1 MLGILNVVSD
11 PPPPSSADVG
21 ARLRAARE
29 ARNLDLRD
37 IAATTKIS
45 IGALEALEQNDFS
58 LLPGGIFTRA
68 FVRAYANEVGL
79 DPEQTTR
86 AFMAQAPVDVDSDAA
101 GSIDRAQVPSA
112 RQMIE
117 TLVKLLVVG
126 VPLVTL
132 LFFGIRSMS
141 IAPPGPGDT
150 PAAAAPALAP
160 PVERAGGAAAR
171 EPLAIVLRPGADG
184 RVSLTVDGEPVVSRV
199 MRAGE
204 AVAYEA
210 EDEIR
215 LEVENAAAFDFTIN
229 DQTGRSLAGSGEV
242 VITPENYRNYTET
255 GP

>member
-11 PPPPSSADVG
+11 PPPPPPTDVG

-29 ARNLDLRD
+29 ARNLELRD

-45 IGALEALEQNDFS
+45 IGALEAIEQNDFDP
-58 LLPGGIFTRA
+58 LPGGIFTRA
-68 FVRAYANEVGL
+68 FVRAYASEVGL

-86 AFMAQAPVDVDSDAA
+86 AFMAQAPAEADSDT
-101 GSIDRAQVPSA
+101 GRPIDLAQVPSA
-112 RQMIE
+112 RQMVE

-126 VPLVTL
+126 APLVTL

-141 IAPPGPGDT
+141 NVPPGPGD
-150 PAAAAPALAP
+150 AAAPAT
-160 PVERAGGAAAR
+160 PVERAGGAADR
-171 EPLAIVLRPGADG
+171 EALTIVLRPGAEG
-184 RVSLTVDGEPVVSRV
+184 RVALTVDGEPVVSRV

-215 LEVENAAAFDFTIN
+215 LEVENAAAFHFTIN
-229 DQTGRSLAGSGEV
+229 GRTGRSLAGSGEV
-242 VITPENYRNYTET
+242 VITPENYRDHTET